1 MRNAAEVWNL
11 YVYDLGKGLWYRE
24 DGLHALCFARCGDS
38 LYCIDGETG
47 ALWDLQGAAGE
58 REARFSW
65 LAETGVQSYETADRK
80 YLSRFDVKLQLARGG
95 SMRVWLNYDSGED
108 WLPAGEIEGRGLE
121 TVLLPVR
128 PRRCDHLRLRLE
140 GEGELRLFSITR
152 TLRKG
157 SDLP

>member
-1 MRNAAEVWNL
+1 MAE
-11 YVYDLGKGLWYRE
+11 
-24 DGLHALCFARCGDS
+24 S
-38 LYCIDGETG
+38 
-47 ALWDLQGAAGE
+47 
-58 REARFSW
+58 
-65 LAETGVQSYETADRK
+65 GVQSYETADRK
-80 YLSRFDVKLQLARGG
+80 CLSRFDFKLQLARGG
-95 SMRVWLNYDSGED
+95 WMKVYLNYDSGEE

-152 TLRKG
+152 KLHKG

>member
-1 MRNAAEVWNL
+1 MFL
-11 YVYDLGKGLWYRE
+11 LGKTQVLTVDHFAEAGAYLRE
-24 DGLHALCFARCGDS
+24 G
-38 LYCIDGETG
+38 
-47 ALWDLQGAAGE
+47 
-58 REARFSW
+58 
-65 LAETGVQSYETADRK
+65 
-80 YLSRFDVKLQLARGG
+80 
-95 SMRVWLNYDSGED
+95 N
-108 WLPAGEIEGRGLE
+108 GRE